1 MTIYKVMNKKQ
12 QWQKLFYQKLA
23 PTPVERLEKY
33 LGTTIFVKRD
43 DLNHPLVQGNKL
55 RKLKYNFKQAID
67 ENYTTVATFG
77 GAWSNHI
84 LATATAANYCGLNSV
99 GFIRG
104 EELKS
109 NRSKWS
115 TTLQSAEQKGMRL
128 VFLNRQDYRLKY
140 MAPIVQAVLRESYN
154 KVYLVPEG
162 GSNLLAIKG
171 VEEIIEELKQQ
182 MDEPTHII
190 SACGTG
196 GTLAGLIDGVAKQ
209 GWKTKVLGIPVLKGG
224 EFLQQEIQSL
234 STQFKR
240 IEWKLYCDYHAGGYA
255 KMDNKT
261 LEFAHNFTK
270 NTRIKLDK
278 IYTAKVFYAAYDLIK
293 KGEIPEDS
301 KVVILHTGGLQ
312 GGVI

>member
-12 QWQKLFYQKLA
+12 QWQKLFDQRLT
-23 PTPVERLEKY
+23 PTPVERLENY
-33 LGTTIFVKRD
+33 LGTTVFVKRD
-43 DLNHPLVQGNKL
+43 DLNHPTVQGNKL

-67 ENYTTVATFG
+67 KKHTTIATFG

-84 LATATAANYCGLNSV
+84 LATATAANYCRLNSI

-115 TTLQSAEQKGMRL
+115 TTLKSAEQKGMKL
-128 VFLNRQDYRLKY
+128 VFLNRQDYRLKVI
-140 MAPIVQAVLRESYN
+140 APIVQSVIGGSNNR
-154 KVYLVPEG
+154 VYLVPEG

-182 MDEPTHII
+182 VGEPTHII

-224 EFLQQEIQSL
+224 EFLQQEIQNL
-234 STQFKR
+234 STQYKR
-240 IEWKLYCDYHAGGYA
+240 TEWKLYCDYHAGGYA
-255 KMDNKT
+255 KLDKKT
-261 LEFAHNFTK
+261 LNFTQK
-270 NTRIKLDK
+270 FTNDTEIKLDK
-278 IYTAKVFYAAYDLIK
+278 IYTAKAFYAAYDLIR
-293 KGEIPEDS
+293 KGEIPEGS